1 MDRRA
6 GRIAALAGA
15 LTLAVAPALASPTKI
30 ALPRSPSPL
39 PSVAGLTASGGT
51 PGAVA
56 GLSPEALAAIHA
68 LDDLSLAIR
77 TGQTGDAAQRLR
89 LILASPGY
97 LELPP
102 QLRHIGYAMLA
113 QLDLRDHQLDEAQ
126 AMIVQA
132 TDLAGATAAEWELQ
146 VNIALTRNDERGAI
160 VALTTL
166 ARDFPTTVPS
176 LQDPVIGGIMAR
188 SAVLPDGAEL
198 RFKLGQALI
207 AANWTLKD
215 PLNDASRFI
224 VDQVVLLIE
233 HGDLAGARG
242 IIGLIDEPTAMIGPR
257 ADKRFDPIRATNP
270 EAFDLQALAEHRLA
284 VVTALAAKSPTLLAG
299 IAHQA
304 ASLVALG
311 RYAEALR
318 LLDLTLAKAQPAGAA
333 ASPFTDV
340 DAQLGVIQSLR
351 ARALAGLG
359 RYDEALAQMTEAA
372 SRPEGGNGAVT
383 RRLELAQLQ
392 LQMGRP
398 KDALASLDAIV
409 TTDLTLTGRTTVEG
423 VKTCAEAAA
432 GDAVATQASLAL
444 VRAYH
449 QVAPTSLRDALA
461 CTGDMQGAAQ
471 ALIGMLN
478 DPDQRLAA
486 LTWVQTL
493 KSPPAPPGPHPNALD
508 LRAALIARPEV
519 QAAIDKV
526 GRVEAAPLY
535 TSYF

>member
-15 LTLAVAPALASPTKI
+15 LTLAVAPALASPTRI
-30 ALPRSPSPL
+30 PLPRSPL
-39 PSVAGLTASGGT
+39 PSVAGLPPGAVT
-51 PGAVA
+51 PAVA
-56 GLSPEALAAIHA
+56 GLSPEAQAAIHA
-68 LDDLSLAIR
+68 LDDVSLAIR
-77 TGQTGDAAQRLR
+77 TGQGGDAAQRLR

-97 LELPP
+97 IELPP

-113 QLDLRDHQLDEAQ
+113 QLDLRERRLDEAQ

-132 TDLAGATAAEWELQ
+132 TDLAGATAAEWELE
-146 VNIALTRNDERGAI
+146 VNIALTRRDERAAI

-166 ARDFPTTVPS
+166 ARDFPASVPS
-176 LQDPVIGGIMAR
+176 LEDRVIAGIMAR
-188 SAVLPDGAEL
+188 SVLLPDGPDL

-215 PLNDASRFI
+215 PLNDGSRFI
-224 VDQVVLLIE
+224 VDQVVLLIDR
-233 HGDLAGARG
+233 GDLAGARG
-242 IIGLIDEPTAMIGPR
+242 IIGLIDEPAAMVGPR

-270 EAFDLQALAEHRLA
+270 QAFDLQALAERRLA
-284 VVTALAAKSPTLLAG
+284 TVTALAAKSPTLLAAV
-299 IAHQA
+299 AHQA
-304 ASLVALG
+304 ACLVVLG

-318 LLDLTLAKAQPAGAA
+318 LLDPALAKAQPADGG
-333 ASPFTDV
+333 ASPFTDT
-340 DAQLGVIQSLR
+340 DDQLGAVQTLR
-351 ARALAGLG
+351 ARVLAGLG
-359 RYDEALAQMTEAA
+359 RYDEALAQLTQAA
-372 SRPEGGNGAVT
+372 TRPESGHGNVT
-383 RRLELAQLQ
+383 QRLDLAQLQ

-398 KDALASLDAIV
+398 KETLASLDAIAA
-409 TTDLTLTGRTTVEG
+409 TALTLTGRTNVEG
-423 VKTCAEAAA
+423 LKTCAEAAA
-432 GDAVATQASLAL
+432 GDAVATQASLAF

-449 QVAPTSLRDALA
+449 QAAPAALRDALA
-461 CTGDMQGAAQ
+461 CTGDLQGAAQ
-471 ALIGMLN
+471 VLIGLLN

-493 KSPPAPPGPHPNALD
+493 KQPPAPPGPHPSVFD

-519 QAAIDKV
+519 KAAIDKV